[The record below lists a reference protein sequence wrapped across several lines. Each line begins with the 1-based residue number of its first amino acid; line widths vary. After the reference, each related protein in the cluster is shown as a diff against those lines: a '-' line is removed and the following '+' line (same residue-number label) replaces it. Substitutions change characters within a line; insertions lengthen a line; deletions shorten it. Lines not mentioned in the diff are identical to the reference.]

1 MAYKRFSQQK
11 ILYFSLMKRATTF
24 IPAKQPLI
32 LGDLKIDPA
41 RFVVERKGAQ
51 IRLRKK
57 EFQLLEFLAH
67 NKNQVV
73 SRTSIMEYVWNY
85 DVQAITNTL
94 DVHMSKLRH
103 KIDGEFATKMIQTVY
118 GAGYKLCDHS

>member
-1 MAYKRFSQQK
+1 M
-11 ILYFSLMKRATTF
+11 
-24 IPAKQPLI
+24 
-32 LGDLKIDPA
+32 GDLIIDPA
-41 RFVVERKGAQ
+41 RFVVERQGTK

-94 DVHMSKLRH
+94 DVHMSKLRR
-103 KIDGEFATKMIQTVY
+103 KIDGNFSTKMIETVY
-118 GAGYKLCDHS
+118 GAGYKLCDKS